1 MKTDGIGEMLAGECR
16 FWIRQNL
23 YTGPDSRQPD
33 AYVDGLFFHAGTSH
47 QLDQLVAAKG
57 LPKYVTAHVHNR
69 RDPELGQIEA
79 WGTAGGNALME
90 YANGAPFS
98 YAGTR
103 AGTYRSLRLE
113 WTLGRFHGEAMEISD
128 GMQGICNA
136 SDSVKRLKT

>member
-1 MKTDGIGEMLAGECR
+1 MLAGECR

-103 AGTYRSLRLE
+103 AAHTGPFGWSGQLDVSTARTE
-113 WTLGRFHGEAMEISD
+113 TSD
-128 GMQGICNA
+128 GMRDTCNS
-136 SDSVKRLKT
+136 SDLAKPLKI